1 MAAIDKIYIKEY
13 YQYDDLLRWSLI
25 YYPKLINYFYNIH
38 MTYKDFEKARK
49 DYVDI
54 FKKTNKKL
62 FEQIGK
68 TFKLQKAA
76 KNLKKYY
83 KEHSNWDAPDEQCF
97 NEAREIIKRLRLSKS
112 KIAESFSMPI
122 TNTPFEIDI
131 YLKWHCPLSFV
142 RKYLHN
148 NCGVNPKWDKF
159 YKLWWKGKKEFSL

>member
-49 DYVDI
+49 DYVNI
-54 FKKTNKKL
+54 FKKNNKKL

-76 KNLKKYY
+76 KNLKKHY
-83 KEHSNWDAPDEQCF
+83 KESANYDAFDEQCF
-97 NEAREIIKRLRLSKS
+97 NEAKEIIKRLRLKKS
-112 KIAESFSMPI
+112 QIENSFL
-122 TNTPFEIDI
+122 PFQ
-131 YLKWHCPLSFV
+131 
-142 RKYLHN
+142 N
-148 NCGVNPKWDKF
+148 N
-159 YKLWWKGKKEFSL
+159 L